1 MQNILTEHKFSS
13 RILFL
18 MEQIIEQGVCIGYFC
33 ADFVT
38 NIYCLMC
45 YFIHAITVKKFR
57 KIYC

>member
-1 MQNILTEHKFSS
+1 MQYSLTEHKFSS

-18 MEQIIEQGVCIGYFC
+18 MEQIIEQNSVCIGYYC

-45 YFIHAITVKKFR
+45 SFIHTTVKK
-57 KIYC
+57 IP